1 MEPLLSINTVLDAIS
16 KAITIAKSG
25 KTSDPIETNEVKLK
39 FADVIDKLVDAKE
52 EMANIKDKL
61 REKDDLIH
69 DLKQQLSMNGKTQYK
84 NPFYWVV
91 DEYEDNEDGPYCQF
105 CYDKDNKYIRVQ
117 KYSDNWWEC
126 KCCKNKYTDKP
137 ASERTISVQKD
148 DVY

>member
-1 MEPLLSINTVLDAIS
+1 M
-16 KAITIAKSG
+16 G
-25 KTSDPIETNEVKLK
+25 
-39 FADVIDKLVDAKE
+39 
-52 EMANIKDKL
+52 NIKDKL
-61 REKDDLIH
+61 REKDDLIR
-69 DLKQQLSMNGKTQYK
+69 DLKKQLSLKGEMIFEAPVYWRKTDDGK
-84 NPFYWVV
+84 
-91 DEYEDNEDGPYCQF
+91 DGPYCQV